1 MDARSLL
8 GGVENIQSGVTDDST
23 KGGAEMTASA
33 LLLIVEG
40 AVLCGHFVLLIV
52 EWRRTR
58 RKRLE

>member
-1 MDARSLL
+1 
-8 GGVENIQSGVTDDST
+8 
-23 KGGAEMTASA
+23 MTASA